1 MDAFEYLLQLTPNDD
16 HGVADGQVRDAH
28 RAMRELDDDRRP
40 ESRPW
45 AVTQVVTADLA
56 VRSRLVHA
64 LAKALR
70 AMDPEQPGNVLYAA
84 SHGSDP
90 DGRELRSFTRVLL
103 NIDGGRADAVLAEFA
118 GAVAVA
124 DSRRS
129 AVNDL

>member
-16 HGVADGQVRDAH
+16 NGAADGAVRDAH
-28 RAMRELDDDRRP
+28 RAMRELDDDRRS
-40 ESRPW
+40 ETQPW
-45 AVTQVVTADLA
+45 AIAQVMTADVA
-56 VRSRLVHA
+56 VRPRLVNA
-64 LAKALR
+64 LAKALG
-70 AMDPEQPGNVLYAA
+70 AMDPEVPGNVLYAA

-103 NIDGGRADAVLAEFA
+103 NIDAVRADAVLAEFA

-129 AVNDL
+129 AIDDF

>member
-16 HGVADGQVRDAH
+16 HGAADGEVRAAH
-28 RAMRELDDDRRP
+28 RAMRELDDDRRS
-40 ESRPW
+40 ETRPW
-45 AVTQVVTADLA
+45 ATTQILTADVA
-56 VRSRLVHA
+56 ARPRLVDA
-64 LAKALR
+64 LAKALG
-70 AMDPEQPGNVLYAA
+70 AMDPEEPGNVLYAA

-129 AVNDL
+129 AINDF